1 MRRFKNLVDQG
12 YINPPPKW
20 TKDSTDATI
29 KFLLNPQ
36 KAPYAVAAEL
46 QRIVDFWR
54 KGGVNISKNY
64 PVLLYLYTVGTT
76 TPKGVNPNPQPDPEG
91 AGQRKASY
99 MPRLK
104 NILN

>member
-1 MRRFKNLVDQG
+1 MQLL
-12 YINPPPKW
+12 
-20 TKDSTDATI
+20 TI

-54 KGGVNISKNY
+54 KGGVDISKNY
-64 PVLLYLYTVGTT
+64 PVPLYLYTVGTT

-104 NILN
+104 SILN